1 MDKET
6 TKAYFEILAAIH
18 ELEEKASHLRVE
30 EIKAEQG
37 IYAIPM
43 EKDFSNAWDD
53 WAAYIEQ
60 RMEAARKL
68 ERLKFKLSRAVNA

>member
-1 MDKET
+1 MNET
-6 TKAYFEILAAIH
+6 IKAYSQILNAIYT
-18 ELEEKASHLRVE
+18 LEEKTSHLRVE
-30 EIKAEQG
+30 EVMAEQG
-37 IYAIPM
+37 IYAIPT